1 MIVVAWMFVAIM
13 IAVVGISTVPLP
25 IMFVI
30 FIAPIAIGVPA
41 LIVFIPPF
49 MIRSPTLLAGFR
61 QVVAGA
67 IGLRAAITVVLDS
80 VMQLMVGSRNTL
92 LAILVVGAEAGG
104 CA

>member
-61 QVVAGA
+61 QVVPVARVQA
-67 IGLRAAITVVLDS
+67 QAAPEPVAETS
-80 VMQLMVGSRNTL
+80 VENAPKT
-92 LAILVVGAEAGG
+92 AA
-104 CA
+104 